1 MLRIYIIGLSIL
13 VFAIIVNVL
22 VSKFGLSTWY
32 DFGQELSKSGVNAI
46 KETGVVNLIWLFLLY
61 PICLG
66 LAVMIGEKIYSFF

>member
-13 VFAIIVNVL
+13 VFAIIINVL

-32 DFGQELSKSGVNAI
+32 DFGQELSNSGANAI

-66 LAVMIGEKIYSFF
+66 LAVIIGEKIYGLF